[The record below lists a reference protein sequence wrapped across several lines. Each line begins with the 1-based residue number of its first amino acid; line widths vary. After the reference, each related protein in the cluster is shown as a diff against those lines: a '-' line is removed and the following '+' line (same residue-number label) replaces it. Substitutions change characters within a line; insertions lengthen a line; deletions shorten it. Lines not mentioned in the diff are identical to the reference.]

1 MNNLRNQLQTKVNTR
16 IQRHM
21 ETLYI
26 NVEKLEQKNDLH
38 NEMIQITY
46 LEGVGYCEHRHYCYP
61 YIGQTNNNF

>member
-1 MNNLRNQLQTKVNTR
+1 
-16 IQRHM
+16 M

>member
-46 LEGVGYCEHRHYCYP
+46 L
-61 YIGQTNNNF
+61 